1 MGRRLNPGHP
11 WWRLNRHRRN
21 PDAPARVASIPISN
35 DASFVSAPP
44 LFLSSLLLKLH
55 THCIAFSHTLHR
67 SIQHSWSHSSLHLV
81 ALALLY
87 TWSHFPNFLF
97 HISSRFLPGWG
108 AEFHSQVTHNPQP
121 SFQQLVVTN
130 PQLNYFTFKF
140 KLSTQMCYLSSVC
153 IKFRMCLNVCICV
166 ECAWI

>member
-44 LFLSSLLLKLH
+44 LFLSSLPLLSSSQVAHTLH
-55 THCIAFSHTLHR
+55 RFFATRLHR

-97 HISSRFLPGWG
+97 QISSTFLHTFFQISSTFLHIFFHISSKVSSTFLPD
-108 AEFHSQVTHNPQP
+108 FFQVG
-121 SFQQLVVTN
+121 V
-130 PQLNYFTFKF
+130 
-140 KLSTQMCYLSSVC
+140 LSS
-153 IKFRMCLNVCICV
+153 IAKSPTILSPPSSNL
-166 ECAWI
+166 W

>member
-44 LFLSSLLLKLH
+44 LFLSSCTHIASLFR
-55 THCIAFSHTLHR
+55 THCIAQSNTLDR
-67 SIQHSWSHSSLHLV
+67 TPLCTWSHSHY
-81 ALALLY
+81 Y
-87 TWSHFPNFLF
+87 TPGLIFQTFCST
-97 HISSRFLPGWG
+97 FLPDWG
-108 AEFHSQVTHNPQP
+108 AEFHSQVSHNPQP